1 VESEQIPPERC
12 KTKYVSSPAL
22 TTIVEPSPPAAGAP
36 PVVPTPTAT
45 IATDAPPWRG
55 GPRHEL
61 HRYLALIELSAVRGV
76 TGPLRIVD
84 RLELHEGVIALH
96 VDAHQLSIRL
106 EEHLQVLALRGL
118 LVEVDN
124 EESVVRQDLLAAF
137 VLLALDP
144 AVAPS
149 EFGTEAVGD
158 MVEIPSRA
166 GSRWFVF
173 FS

>member
-1 VESEQIPPERC
+1 
-12 KTKYVSSPAL
+12 
-22 TTIVEPSPPAAGAP
+22 
-36 PVVPTPTAT
+36 
-45 IATDAPPWRG
+45 
-55 GPRHEL
+55 
-61 HRYLALIELSAVRGV
+61 
-76 TGPLRIVD
+76 LRIVD

-96 VDAHQLSIRL
+96 VDAHQLSVRL

-124 EESVVRQDLLAAF
+124 EERVVWQDLLAAF

-158 MVEIPSRA
+158 MVDVPSRA

-173 FS
+173 FNDFVWGGRMNWGGVE